1 MKLSSC
7 YKAVKRKRKSAT
19 FLFLFY
25 FSTMKNTWI
34 TLVFAALIFPTL
46 SFTQTA
52 GTSSLSYEVSRV
64 YPYLSATREQLQEAT
79 TLADLNHRYKPSW
92 VKEYISV
99 ELSASCQGQL
109 RKVVSKNDLLTP
121 AQKAILKTADAGTD
135 ISVKVIYLP
144 QNTLAHNDA
153 KELDFSFTVNPE
165 SDAHYNG
172 GQEQLMQYLKENA
185 IDKIPAGSFQGYD
198 LAAVKFTITEEG
210 EIKDA
215 HIVERSKDANIDALL
230 LATISKMPCWE
241 PAVYADGTKVKQEFA
256 LTVGNMENCM
266 VNLLNIR
273 RER

>member
-1 MKLSSC
+1 
-7 YKAVKRKRKSAT
+7 
-19 FLFLFY
+19 
-25 FSTMKNTWI
+25 MKNSILLLLII
-34 TLVFAALIFPTL
+34 TASLFSIRGI
-46 SFTQTA
+46 SQT
-52 GTSSLSYEVSRV
+52 TETTSLSYEVNRV
-64 YPYLSATREQLQEAT
+64 YPYLSVEREQLREAMN
-79 TLADLNHRYKPSW
+79 LADLNHRYQPSW

-121 AQKAILKTADAGTD
+121 AQKAILNTADAGTD

-144 QNTLAHNDA
+144 KNTLAHNDP

-165 SDAHYNG
+165 NDAHYIG
-172 GQEQLMQYLKENA
+172 GQEQLMQYLKESA

-210 EIKDA
+210 EITNA
-215 HIVERSKDANIDALL
+215 HIFESSKDANIDALL

-273 RER
+273 QNR